1 MTQREEFVED
11 IVQVRNVSD
20 IANVMLGSIAGI
32 RGVVNSSRWVTD
44 ANTMKSVAILHF
56 VGLEVNGV
64 KEKVQEQFMVNV
76 GIIWG

>member
-20 IANVMLGSIAGI
+20 IANVMLDSIAGI

-44 ANTMKSVAILHF
+44 ANTMKSVVILHF

-64 KEKVQEQFMVNV
+64 KVKVQEQFMVNV